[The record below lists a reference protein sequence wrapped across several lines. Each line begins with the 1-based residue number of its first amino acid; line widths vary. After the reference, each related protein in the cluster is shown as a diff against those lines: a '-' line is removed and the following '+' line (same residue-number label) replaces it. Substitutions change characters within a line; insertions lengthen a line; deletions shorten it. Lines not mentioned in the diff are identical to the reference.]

1 LCEPAQLAHKLPPT
15 GIWFFIKSTAMVTE
29 RNAEQTRT
37 RILEAAHEEI
47 YQNGYQGMRI
57 DAILQKTNLAKGALY
72 HHFPNKLALGYAV
85 VEEILMGHFLEVW
98 QGFLSQDKDPLI
110 AMQKLFLW
118 KAECF
123 QNEDSF
129 NGCPLNNLNQEM
141 AAIDEGFHAR
151 LEMVMNTIMN
161 TIVTALAEGQQQGYV
176 RSNINPEKI
185 AMFLLS
191 CYQGIMGAAKC
202 MQAPQLLTD
211 LFGTLNDYIDTLR
224 PQNCY
229 DATKVENDAVNN
241 DPHAPDNT
249 H

>member
-1 LCEPAQLAHKLPPT
+1 MA
-15 GIWFFIKSTAMVTE
+15 TE
-29 RNAEQTRT
+29 RNAEHTRT

-85 VEEILMGHFLEVW
+85 VEEILMGHFQQVW
-98 QGFLSQDKDPLI
+98 DGFVTQHRDPLT
-110 AMQKLFLW
+110 ALQNLFMW

-123 QNEDSF
+123 QTSICF

-141 AAIDEGFHAR
+141 AAIDDGFHQR
-151 LEMVMNTIMN
+151 LEMVMESIHM
-161 TIVTALAEGQQQGYV
+161 TIVKSLEQGQEDGYV
-176 RSNINPEKI
+176 RKEINPTRI
-185 AMFLLS
+185 SLFVLS
-191 CYQGIMGAAKC
+191 SYQGIMGAAKC
-202 MQAPQLLTD
+202 MQAPELLGD

-224 PQNCY
+224 
-229 DATKVENDAVNN
+229 
-241 DPHAPDNT
+241 APDNIKQQ